1 MRNPLSNT
9 LIFGVYLMD
18 TPPHNIVIRRVNMF
32 YNMLNYDMTDT
43 IITMCNVQA
52 VVREE
57 FIQLR
62 YRIIFIND

>member
-1 MRNPLSNT
+1 
-9 LIFGVYLMD
+9 MD

-57 FIQLR
+57 FIKLR